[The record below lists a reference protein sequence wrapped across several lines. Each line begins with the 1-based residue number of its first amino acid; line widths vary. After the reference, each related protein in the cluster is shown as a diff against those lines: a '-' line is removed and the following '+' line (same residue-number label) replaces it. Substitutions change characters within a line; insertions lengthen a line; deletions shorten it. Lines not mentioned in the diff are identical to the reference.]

1 MFDSV
6 LGHGTVPKSR
16 FGTGAVVSVLLHVA
30 LLAMAVY
37 LSTRPARSQEKDISV
52 VLKVAPPPPPPPPP
66 PASHKEQHKT
76 PKKNQLVQPKE
87 IPTEKPAEAEP
98 SKDDDDS
105 GGVEGGVEGGVKG
118 GVVGGVLGGTLGGTG
133 TGTVAF
139 GEGMTRPVLIS
150 GPGGTPYPQYT
161 PQAREA
167 GVEGLMIVKCTITAQ
182 GAVTSCQIIKP
193 VPHLETAVLE
203 WLAGA
208 KYSPVTFQ
216 GRPQQ
221 VSYTFNFRFKL
232 TQ

>member
-30 LLAMAVY
+30 LLAMAIY
-37 LSTRPARSQEKDISV
+37 LSTRPARSQEKEIAV

-76 PKKNQLVQPKE
+76 PKKNQFVQPKE
-87 IPTEKPAEAEP
+87 IPTEKPPEAEP
-98 SKDDDDS
+98 SKDEDDS

-139 GEGMTRPVLIS
+139 GEGMTRPVLLS
-150 GPGGTPYPQYT
+150 GPGGTQRPST
-161 PQAREA
+161 RRR
-167 GVEGLMIVKCTITAQ
+167 
-182 GAVTSCQIIKP
+182 
-193 VPHLETAVLE
+193 LE
-203 WLAGA
+203 
-208 KYSPVTFQ
+208 
-216 GRPQQ
+216 RPGW
-221 VSYTFNFRFKL
+221 RG
-232 TQ
+232 